1 MVRMSKND
9 LISEVF
15 SNLRLRSRL
24 YFRAELA
31 GPFAVEVP
39 AERRLVRFHY
49 LRRGSCWVRGPGD
62 LAAELAEGDL
72 AILPNGA
79 SQVLAD
85 SPDRQPLPLAAVLAA
100 APQGPDG
107 VLRYGDGS
115 GRAELLC
122 GYCQF
127 DEEIDHPALAGL
139 PSLMVLRPRELGR
152 QPWTLATLRLLGLE
166 CERAGQGMESILT
179 RLLEILFI
187 QAVRQTGK
195 AGAQEPGGY
204 LAALGDPQLAK
215 ALRALHGNCSHGWT
229 ISELAGVAGMSRA
242 RFAERFT
249 RLVGQA
255 PIAYLTN
262 WRLMTA
268 RCLLRESDL
277 STEEIAARC
286 GYSSLSAFTRRYKT
300 VFGIGPGAF
309 RRSARSR

>member
-1 MVRMSKND
+1 MSKND

-24 YFRAELA
+24 YFRADLA

-39 AERRLVRFHY
+39 AERRLVRFHF
-49 LRRGSCWVRGPGD
+49 LRRGSCWVRGAED
-62 LAAELAEGDL
+62 LAAQLGEGDL

-79 SQVLAD
+79 AQVLAD
-85 SPDRQPLPLAAVLAA
+85 TPDRRPLPLAAVLAA
-100 APQGPDG
+100 APPGPDG
-107 VLRYGDGS
+107 ILRYGEGS

-122 GYCQF
+122 GFCQF

-139 PSLMVLRPRELGR
+139 PALMILRPRDLGR
-152 QPWTLATLRLLGLE
+152 QPWTLATLRLLALE
-166 CERAGQGMESILT
+166 CERAGQGMEGILT

-187 QAVRQTGK
+187 QAIRQTGEG
-195 AGAQEPGGY
+195 GAQGPSGY
-204 LAALGDPQLAK
+204 LAALGDPQLAR
-215 ALRALHGNCSHGWT
+215 ALQALHGNCGHGWT

-242 RFAERFT
+242 RFAERFS

-268 RCLLRESDL
+268 RRLLRESDL

-286 GYSSLSAFTRRYKT
+286 GYSSLSAFTRRYKAA
-300 VFGIGPGAF
+300 FGIGPGRF
-309 RRSARSR
+309 RRSERRR